1 MLYFTGHFMGFFLWR
16 NSPARAYA
24 TSMLRFLDHTQLDTL
39 TRAPGGLL
47 WRSAQVVAD
56 FMGKCRYMII

>member
-1 MLYFTGHFMGFFLWR
+1 MGFFLWR

-56 FMGKCRYMII
+56 FMGKCRYM